1 MATRVATARTEIEA
15 SPQEVWKALTDP
27 ALIGKYMF
35 GTKVETDWK
44 PGSPIVWKGEYEGKR
59 YEDKGEI
66 LDVQPGKR
74 LELTHYSP
82 LSGDEASATM
92 LALTTGNFAPLTKLA
107 IGGCP
112 LSKSWLPGT
121 MSGLDDRPENYHTVV
136 YELEQQG
143 EATLVSLSQDGNESE
158 EAAERSQSTWE
169 TILAGL
175 KETVE
180 RR

>member
-1 MATRVATARTEIEA
+1 MANHVATAETEIEA
-15 SPQEVWKALTDP
+15 TPDEVWKALTEP
-27 ALIGKYMF
+27 RLIEEYMF
-35 GTKVETDWK
+35 GTHVETDWQ
-44 PGSPIVWKGEYEGKR
+44 PGSRIVWKGEYDGKR

-82 LSGDEASATM
+82 LSGDE
-92 LALTTGNFAPLTKLA
+92 
-107 IGGCP
+107 
-112 LSKSWLPGT
+112 
-121 MSGLDDRPENYHTVV
+121 DRPENYHTVV

-143 EATLVSLSQDGNESE
+143 DTTVVSLSQDGNDSE

-169 TILAGL
+169 TVLAGL